1 MITVKNTKAV
11 DVHIAVYD
19 QLPKSN
25 DGQIKVR
32 LIKPTISVRP
42 LPLFLSVSV
51 SFIGESDVSLCGG
64 ALLFQEVD
72 TSVVLT
78 ASNNVK
84 WKLDLPAGKQVQ
96 LPFTY
101 QLEWPLGQEINA

>member
-1 MITVKNTKAV
+1 
-11 DVHIAVYD
+11 
-19 QLPKSN
+19 
-25 DGQIKVR
+25 
-32 LIKPTISVRP
+32 
-42 LPLFLSVSV
+42 
-51 SFIGESDVSLCGG
+51 
-64 ALLFQEVD
+64 VD